1 MPNNDMARVCVL
13 ERRLDDHEREHEQ
26 GRAELTRHDA
36 EKERRDAE
44 RDARL
49 AALEEKMAGLRT
61 DFEVL
66 KSRVA
71 MYAGLGA
78 ALGGIAVN
86 VASTVISQWLR

>member
-1 MPNNDMARVCVL
+1 MLNGDTERRSSGFAARVCVL
-13 ERRLDDHEREHEQ
+13 ERRLDDHEREH
-26 GRAELTRHDA
+26 GKD
-36 EKERRDAE
+36 DAE

-49 AALEEKMAGLRT
+49 TALEEKMSSLRT

-86 VASTVISQWLR
+86 VLSGIISQWLK

>member
-1 MPNNDMARVCVL
+1 MPQNETARVSVL
-13 ERRLDDHEREHEQ
+13 ERRLDDHEREHAQVRSERER
-26 GRAELTRHDA
+26 GDA
-36 EKERRDAE
+36 M

-49 AALEEKMAGLRT
+49 AALEEKFAGLRT

-86 VASTVISQWLR
+86 VLSGVISQWIGK

>member
-1 MPNNDMARVCVL
+1 MPNNDLARVPVL
-13 ERRLDDHEREHEQ
+13 ERRLDDHEREHVQ
-26 GRAELTRHDA
+26 ARA
-36 EKERRDAE
+36 EKERREAGT
-44 RDARL
+44 DARL
-49 AALEEKMAGLRT
+49 AALEEKMASLRT

-86 VASTVISQWLR
+86 VLSGWISQWVK